1 MADDVSDRTERRIRL
16 GQTVR
21 IVVLV
26 VVAAVLVV
34 WAGSNTQDV
43 EVDWLFDTTTN
54 SLVVVIVGAA
64 LLGFLIGLF
73 VAWRRR
79 R

>member
-1 MADDVSDRTERRIRL
+1 MTDDVSDRTERKIRL
-16 GQTVR
+16 AQTIR
-21 IVVLV
+21 IVVV
-26 VVAAVLVV
+26 VVIAVVLVA
-34 WAGSNTQDV
+34 WASANTQDV

-54 SLVVVIVGAA
+54 SLVVVIIGSAV
-64 LLGFLIGLF
+64 LGFLIGLF

>member
-1 MADDVSDRTERRIRL
+1 MSDDVSDRTERRIRL
-16 GQTVR
+16 RQTVR
-21 IVVLV
+21 IVLV
-26 VVAAVLVV
+26 VVIAVVLVA

-54 SLVVVIVGAA
+54 SLVVVILGSAV
-64 LLGFLIGLF
+64 LGFLLGLF

>member
-1 MADDVSDRTERRIRL
+1 
-16 GQTVR
+16 
-21 IVVLV
+21 
-26 VVAAVLVV
+26 
-34 WAGSNTQDV
+34 V

-54 SLVVVIVGAA
+54 SLVVVIIGSAV
-64 LLGFLIGLF
+64 LGFLIGLF